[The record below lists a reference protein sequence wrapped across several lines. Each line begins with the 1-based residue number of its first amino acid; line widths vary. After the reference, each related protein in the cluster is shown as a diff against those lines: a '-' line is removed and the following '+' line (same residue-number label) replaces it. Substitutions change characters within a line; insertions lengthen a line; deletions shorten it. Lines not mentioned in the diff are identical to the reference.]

1 MNVLSLFS
9 GAGGLDCGLRNAGLD
24 VVVSQEWDRSAIK
37 TLQANGFDAVVGGDL
52 EKLIAEDPSC
62 SFLPTP
68 PNLDVVVGGPPCQ
81 SFSHTGNNLGMKDK
95 RGRVLGS
102 YVRVVAAKRPRFFV
116 MENVSALAGKKHAVA
131 LNGILRS
138 LRALGY
144 KVAYRVLNA
153 ADFGVPQVR
162 RRIIIIGSRDGSP
175 IVFPSPTHDRN
186 SYRTFGDAVEGLK
199 GAAEGVKFSDRVLG
213 LIGMIPEG
221 ENWHSLPPFLQ
232 TAVVGKYKNP
242 SGSILRRCSFSKP
255 LPTLLA
261 SGPRQWRTLLAHPVE
276 DRPLNVAEYSRGQG
290 FPDDWKFVGS
300 KGNKY
305 KQIGNAVPIA
315 LGEAIGR
322 ALIAM
327 NQPTFK

>member
-1 MNVLSLFS
+1 MVVLLSSKSQVAELCLVQPAACPAVAAGFTVLAPPPDDGS
-9 GAGGLDCGLRNAGLD
+9 G
-24 VVVSQEWDRSAIK
+24 
-37 TLQANGFDAVVGGDL
+37 
-52 EKLIAEDPSC
+52 DPGTSRGA
-62 SFLPTP
+62 FLPAP
-68 PNLDVVVGGPPCQ
+68 PDVMRPAQAVRLGG
-81 SFSHTGNNLGMKDK
+81 G
-95 RGRVLGS
+95 
-102 YVRVVAAKRPRFFV
+102 
-116 MENVSALAGKKHAVA
+116 HASPDGA
-131 LNGILRS
+131 EI
-138 LRALGY
+138 
-144 KVAYRVLNA
+144 NA